1 MRARGK
7 KGGRSK
13 AGSWLDFIN
22 PQNQFRFPRGREVDE
37 MLEGDPEIERET
49 LARRDAAEKAS
60 QFLRGYNRTP
70 EERRPNI
77 PLIAGYTDTPGG
89 EAVGYAEWLSKTP
102 AERLMD
108 SALGAAFQ
116 MSSQM
121 DASERANLPAYAEKI
136 AGKGDYWG
144 GLAKNIMFGSP
155 LPEAKL
161 QKVSPDFR
169 VEGGAEG
176 FNRTPEPETGPQQTQ
191 VFPHWSEMSRTA
203 QDAIVKYA
211 EKNGMSVEEAIRY
224 FAGKYKNAPRKS
236 TVY

>member
-1 MRARGK
+1 MRARK
-7 KGGRSK
+7 KRGGRST
-13 AGSWLDFIN
+13 AGSWLDLIR
-22 PQNQFRFPRGREVDE
+22 PGLQFPRGRGVDE

-49 LARRDAAEKAS
+49 LARREAAEKAS
-60 QFLRGYNRTP
+60 LFLRGYNRTP

-89 EAVGYAEWLSKTP
+89 EASGYAEWLGKTP
-102 AERLMD
+102 TERLMD

-121 DASERANLPAYAEKI
+121 DASERANLPAYAEKV

-155 LPEAKL
+155 MPEARL
-161 QKVSPDFR
+161 QKVTPDFR
-169 VEGGAEG
+169 VEGEAGGVSRPQESAE
-176 FNRTPEPETGPQQTQ
+176 GPQQTQ
-191 VFPHWSEMSRTA
+191 VFPHWSEMSRSS
-203 QDAIVKYA
+203 QEAIVKYA
-211 EKNGMSVEEAIRY
+211 EEHGISVEEAIRSI
-224 FAGKYKNAPRKS
+224 AGKYRNAPRKS